1 MSRGKGKYTIISSY
15 IRIILIL
22 LWLWGISTE
31 TGPWTTMAFVL
42 MFIGLECGLHESRKK
57 EKSRM
62 FVDKYLKHVADII
75 KEKRGRGERGSNAKR

>member
-1 MSRGKGKYTIISSY
+1 VEMSKYSIISSY
-15 IRIILIL
+15 IRIALTL
-22 LWLWGISTE
+22 LMLWGISTE

-42 MFIGLECGLHESRKK
+42 LFIGLECGLHESRKK

-75 KEKRGRGERGSNAKR
+75 KEKRGKAEAEIKKGDK